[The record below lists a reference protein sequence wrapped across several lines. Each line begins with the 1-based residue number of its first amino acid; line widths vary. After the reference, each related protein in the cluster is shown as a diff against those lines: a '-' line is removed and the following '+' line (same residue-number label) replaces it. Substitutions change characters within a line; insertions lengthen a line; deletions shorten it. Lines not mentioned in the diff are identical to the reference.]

1 MLLPA
6 PTPPSGRSLWVP
18 TPARAGRLL
27 AGLWLFGTGEG
38 LLVHSDL
45 GNSPWTV
52 LAEGLSVHSP
62 LTIGAAT
69 VVISFLVLLV
79 WIPLRQRPGLGTI
92 ANAII
97 VGVGVDATLAYMPAT
112 SGVVPWLEVVG
123 GIVLVG
129 LGSGLYINAALGPGP
144 RDGLMTGIHGRTGWP
159 VAPVRVGIELCALT
173 AGVLL
178 GGTAGV
184 GTLAFALGVGPAVA
198 LGLRLLPSVGRSR
211 SPRSAAA

>member
-1 MLLPA
+1 MRAPA
-6 PTPPSGRSLWVP
+6 PPTGSLWLP
-18 TPARAGRLL
+18 TPARLLRLL

-38 LLVHSDL
+38 LLVHADL

-52 LAEGLSVHSP
+52 LADGVSVHSP
-62 LTIGAAT
+62 LSIGAAT
-69 VVISFLVLLV
+69 IVISFLVLLV

-112 SGVVPWLEVVG
+112 SGALPWLEVAG
-123 GIVLVG
+123 GIALVG

-144 RDGLMTGIHGRTGWP
+144 RDGLMTGIHRRTGWP
-159 VAPVRVGIELCALT
+159 IAPVRAGIELTALT
-173 AGVLL
+173 GGVLL

-198 LGLRLLPSVGRSR
+198 LGLALLPESEPATGSDPAP
-211 SPRSAAA
+211 STLP